1 VDASN
6 LSLSRE
12 HAIRESL
19 TGRHYRKI
27 IEHASD
33 ANNAI
38 KQWRLAGHNALNV
51 ASEELPSC
59 RGTTI
64 FSKQYKAQVKAFTE
78 AFELTSKA
86 VQFLRFLLLKLP
98 EVRKAEEMQ
107 EGRGGALDVGQMLQ
121 QLTDVAKKVAAGDS

>member
-1 VDASN
+1 M
-6 LSLSRE
+6 L
-12 HAIRESL
+12 IRGYS
-19 TGRHYRKI
+19 H
-27 IEHASD
+27 
-33 ANNAI
+33 
-38 KQWRLAGHNALNV
+38 RLM
-51 ASEELPSC
+51 SSC
-59 RGTTI
+59 LCCIRL
-64 FSKQYKAQVKAFTE
+64 Q